1 MIERKE
7 ARDVKNYTNKKK
19 PNLLEKKRRKEKE
32 EEKNSRR
39 RKNGERKENKN
50 QSTCLEIFN
59 AFYFVK
65 SRGLW
70 LAQLC
75 ASDMRGRGWKTG
87 RGGFSLTRSCG
98 SDVRTVPNSISL
110 V

>member
-19 PNLLEKKRRKEKE
+19 PNLLEKKRRKKKE

-75 ASDMRGRGWKTG
+75 ASDMRGRG
-87 RGGFSLTRSCG
+87 
-98 SDVRTVPNSISL
+98 
-110 V
+110 